1 MKVSVG
7 VGNQFPRISDLYNLP
22 FLHHTDSELKQIK
35 ETELVQDW
43 TNMSQ
48 ERTVLSL

>member
-7 VGNQFPRISDLYNLP
+7 VGHQFPRISYLYNLP
-22 FLHHTDSELKQIK
+22 FLHHTDSETKQMA
-35 ETELVQDW
+35 ETGLVQDW
-43 TNMSQ
+43 TNLSQ